1 MTQTSRKFVSAG
13 TPKPA
18 GETPALPGGFN
29 ALSPWAR
36 DKFLPAD
43 RNHREVCIYRGIYT
57 EKENG
62 VGLQLWGAHAPSRV
76 GVGALADASFCFI
89 ETTDITGW
97 HG

>member
-1 MTQTSRKFVSAG
+1 MPPPRPLLITVAG
-13 TPKPA
+13 RQY
-18 GETPALPGGFN
+18 FIRN
-29 ALSPWAR
+29 RAR
-36 DKFLPAD
+36 GKFLPAD